1 MIKRFSSSIAVLLI
15 CASTVLA
22 QSPAQI
28 IAVKTQANIMVT
40 AMKKQDYKT
49 LVKMTYPKA
58 IAMAGGEAKML
69 ESMSKGLGQMK
80 TNGISFSNVSVGE
93 PSAIITVGKQL
104 QCTIP
109 DKLEMKMM
117 GGTITTN
124 STLIGISDDKGK
136 TWTFIDAAGKDLAA
150 LRKVIPTLSD
160 KLIIPKMQQPQ
171 FVADKI

>member
-1 MIKRFSSSIAVLLI
+1 MKYSFFFSIFAILTFSAF
-15 CASTVLA
+15 A
-22 QSPAQI
+22 QTPAQI
-28 IAVKTQANIMVT
+28 NAVKTQANIMVT

-58 IAMAGGEAKML
+58 VAVAGGEAKML
-69 ESMSKGLGQMK
+69 EGMNKGLGQMK

-117 GGTITTN
+117 GGTIGTN

-136 TWTFIDAAGKDLAA
+136 TWTFIDAVGKDLVT
-150 LRKVIPTLSD
+150 LRKVIPTLSN

-171 FVADKI
+171 FVADK